1 MMVDGHPLGVRGF
14 NIEGLRRRGFSPARI
29 GAVKQM
35 HRLLYRD
42 GLSFE
47 DAKRR
52 IAELASSEPEA
63 AGDVALMSAFLAAAT
78 RGIAR

>member
-1 MMVDGHPLGVRGF
+1 
-14 NIEGLRRRGFSPARI
+14 
-29 GAVKQM
+29 M

-47 DAKRR
+47 EAKRR
-52 IAELASSEPEA
+52 IAKLAAAQPEA
-63 AGDVALMSAFLAAAT
+63 ADDVELMTAFLAAAT

>member
-1 MMVDGHPLGVRGF
+1 
-14 NIEGLRRRGFSPARI
+14 
-29 GAVKQM
+29 M